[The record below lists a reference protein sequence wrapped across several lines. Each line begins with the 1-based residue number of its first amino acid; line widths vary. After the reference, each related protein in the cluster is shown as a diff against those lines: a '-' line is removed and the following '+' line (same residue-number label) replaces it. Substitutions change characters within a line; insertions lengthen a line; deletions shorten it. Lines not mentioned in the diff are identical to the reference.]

1 MSAGAATELTDDE
14 ALAIYATMA
23 TIRAAED
30 RITRGLRA
38 GELRMTFYEVR
49 GQEAIPAAVS
59 AHLRRDDYMV
69 TTYRGMHDAI
79 AKGIPLDELM
89 AEMCGRVTGTSKG
102 KGGPMHL
109 SDPHSGLMVTTG
121 VVGGGLPIA
130 CGLGLASQLQG
141 TDQVTV
147 VNFGD
152 GATSIGAAH
161 EAANLAA
168 LWDLPVLF
176 VCQHNQYGEHTRFS
190 DYTRT
195 ERLAQRFAGYG
206 MAAVTVDGNSV
217 PEMYAAAGEAVR
229 RARAGEGPTFL
240 ECLTFRLGAHAFGTG
255 TEYIDPE
262 ELARA
267 EAAEPVARHRR
278 WLAEERGVSAETLDA
293 LERQAAEA
301 VEVAVAAALA
311 ADPPGPEE
319 LRLDVFSSPEDL
331 PEGEVAR

>member
-1 MSAGAATELTDDE
+1 
-14 ALAIYATMA
+14 
-23 TIRAAED
+23 
-30 RITRGLRA
+30 
-38 GELRMTFYEVR
+38 
-49 GQEAIPAAVS
+49 
-59 AHLRRDDYMV
+59 
-69 TTYRGMHDAI
+69 
-79 AKGIPLDELM
+79 
-89 AEMCGRVTGTSKG
+89 MCGRVTGTSKG

-130 CGLGLASQLQG
+130 CGLGLASQLRG

-168 LWDLPVLF
+168 LWDLPGPL
-176 VCQHNQYGEHTRFS
+176 
-190 DYTRT
+190 
-195 ERLAQRFAGYG
+195 RLPAQPVRGAHP
-206 MAAVTVDGNSV
+206 VRRLH
-217 PEMYAAAGEAVR
+217 PHRAAGPAVR
-229 RARAGEGPTFL
+229 RLRHGRGDRRRQQRARDVRRRRRGGAPRPGGEGPTFL

-293 LERQAAEA
+293 VERQAAEA

>member
-1 MSAGAATELTDDE
+1 VNAAAAPELTDDE
-14 ALAIYATMA
+14 ALAIYSTMA

-30 RITRGLRA
+30 RITKGLRA
-38 GELRMTFYEVR
+38 GELRMTFYQTR

-69 TTYRGMHDAI
+69 TTYRGMHDCI
-79 AKGIPLDELM
+79 AKGIPLDELL

-130 CGLGLASQLQG
+130 CGLGLASQLRG

-168 LWDLPVLF
+168 LWNLPVLF
-176 VCQHNQYGEHTRFS
+176 VCQHNQYGEHTRFN

-217 PEMYAAAGEAVR
+217 PDMYAAAGEAVR
-229 RARAGEGPTFL
+229 RARAGDGPTFL

-267 EAAEPVARHRR
+267 EEAEPVARHRR
-278 WLAEERGVSAETLDA
+278 WLATERGVPAGTLDD
-293 LERQAAEA
+293 LERQAAERI
-301 VEVAVAAALA
+301 EAALASALA
-311 ADPPGPEE
+311 ADPPGPDE
-319 LRLDVFSSPEDL
+319 LGLDVFASPDEI
-331 PEGEVAR
+331 PEGVVAR

>member
-1 MSAGAATELTDDE
+1 VSGDGAVTLSDE
-14 ALAIYATMA
+14 EAVAIYSTMA

-30 RITRGLRA
+30 RITKGLRA
-38 GELRMTFYEVR
+38 GELRMTFYQVR

-69 TTYRGMHDAI
+69 TTYRGMHDCI

-130 CGLGLASQLQG
+130 CGLGLASQLRG

-168 LWDLPVLF
+168 LWNLPVLF
-176 VCQHNQYGEHTRFS
+176 VCQHNQYGEHTRFA

-217 PEMYAAAGEAVR
+217 PDMYEAAGEAVR

-255 TEYIDPE
+255 TEYIDPD
-262 ELARA
+262 ELAAA

-278 WLAEERGVSAETLDA
+278 WLIDERGVPAGTLDA
-293 LERQAAEA
+293 LEQEAADA
-301 VEVAVAAALA
+301 VEAAVAAALA
-311 ADPPGPEE
+311 ADPPGPDE
-319 LRLDVFSSPEDL
+319 LRLDVFASVDEI

>member
-1 MSAGAATELTDDE
+1 VTGTGPAPALTDE
-14 ALAIYATMA
+14 AALDAYRTMA

-30 RITRGLRA
+30 RIVRGLRA
-38 GELRMTFYEVR
+38 GELRMTYYPVR
-49 GQEAIPAAVS
+49 GQEAIPVAVS
-59 AHLRRDDYMV
+59 AHLRRDDAMV
-69 TTYRGMHDAI
+69 TTYRGMHDCI
-79 AKGIPLDELM
+79 AKGVPLDELV
-89 AEMCGRVTGTSKG
+89 AEMCGKVTGTSKG

-109 SDPHSGLMVTTG
+109 SDPRSGLMVTTG

-130 CGLGLASQLQG
+130 TGLGLSARLRG
-141 TDQVTV
+141 TDQVAV

-152 GATSIGAAH
+152 GATSIGATH

-176 VCQHNQYGEHTRFS
+176 VCQHNQYGEHTRFA

-195 ERLAQRFAGYG
+195 ERLADRFRSYG

-217 PEMYAAAGEAVR
+217 PAVYEAAGEAVR

-240 ECLTFRLGAHAFGTG
+240 ECLTFRLGAHAFGTS
-255 TEYIDPE
+255 TEYVDPD

-278 WLAEERGVSAETLDA
+278 WLVEVRGVEAAA
-293 LERQAAEA
+293 LEAIEQEAAARVESA
-301 VEVAVAAALA
+301 VQAALA

-319 LRLDVFSSPEDL
+319 LTTDVCSGAVGVP
-331 PEGEVAR
+331 G